1 MFELKEDR
9 IVRSVKEDALSYY
22 LFFLQVLRG
31 FTEDSS
37 LDPCSMFECGMYC
50 TFIFTR
56 LLLSRSL
63 KLLAWLFYKNIDAQ
77 NGYFGLEVK

>member
-37 LDPCSMFECGMYC
+37 LDPCSMFECG
-50 TFIFTR
+50 IV
-56 LLLSRSL
+56 LLF
-63 KLLAWLFYKNIDAQ
+63 LLD
-77 NGYFGLEVK
+77 YFCQEV